1 MLYNY
6 SINYKL
12 FIRTFYK
19 TSKMKP
25 IGKYII
31 VKNIEEEIKTSSGLL
46 LSGADSS
53 KLRYKKA
60 TVIESG
66 TDVNVINKDDVI
78 YYDTRGSHTMIIKN
92 ETYTI
97 LKESDVVVVV

>member
-1 MLYNY
+1 
-6 SINYKL
+6 
-12 FIRTFYK
+12 
-19 TSKMKP
+19 MKP
-25 IGKYII
+25 IGKYIV